1 MSNESK
7 YNRALHVRA
16 RGIVIAGGG
25 KVMTAKSGIKS
36 RQAILSLLEVVS
48 GDYVNVSAL
57 LFGSAAEA
65 LDNTE
70 IIAAGPV
77 VDYGTRMETEQGG
90 AKVILPKLVF
100 AASRECRL
108 APEPG
113 RTPGGLEKYSPPHNP
128 PPGLYAALSGRVS
141 WLGEPGIAE
150 GYVRQNVGVA
160 VADFPGLIGVAL
172 RFPVGWKAPVRKHS
186 LIFGEGD
193 VVQLGLS
200 DDKARPAMKMEMNNP
215 AFAFNTPQGE
225 TQ

>member
-1 MSNESK
+1 MNAPK

-25 KVMTAKSGIKS
+25 KVMTTKSGIKS
-36 RQAILSLLEVVS
+36 RQAILSVLEGYS
-48 GDYVNVSAL
+48 GDFVNVSAL

-90 AKVILPKLVF
+90 AKVIRPKLVF

-113 RTPGGLEKYSPPHNP
+113 RTPCGAVKYNPPHNP
-128 PPGLYAALSGRVS
+128 SPGLYAALSGRVA
-141 WLGEPGIAE
+141 WLGEPAVDGTV
-150 GYVRQNVGVA
+150 VRQNVGVA
-160 VADFPGLIGVAL
+160 VCRLSRPDWRWDVIPDWLEVPRQQALANLLRRRCRQTRPLRRQQTPGD
-172 RFPVGWKAPVRKHS
+172 
-186 LIFGEGD
+186 ED
-193 VVQLGLS
+193 
-200 DDKARPAMKMEMNNP
+200 
-215 AFAFNTPQGE
+215 
-225 TQ
+225 